1 MSELLKLRPVFKD
14 YLWGGTEL
22 KKEFCVDD
30 LSIVAEAWMLST
42 HPDGQSMVVG
52 GKYDG
57 KTLCEALSLM
67 DGALGKNC
75 EKFENFPQLIKL
87 IDAADRLSVQVHPSD
102 DYALEHE
109 KQYGKTEM
117 WYILNAEKGAGIYYG
132 LKSDITKEEFE
143 RHIKENTLTD
153 ALNFIEVKK
162 GESYFI
168 PAGTI
173 HAIGKGLLIAEIQQN
188 SNATYRIFD
197 YGRTD
202 KFGNQR
208 ELHIEK
214 AKAVSVLSVSDVS
227 GIIKADNLL
236 ERTLVS
242 SKYFTV
248 SEINVCDTFTHYTAD
263 SFACVIVLDGNG
275 TLNDFTTKKYDTF
288 FIPADVTANFSGT
301 MKLLVSYVK

>member
-1 MSELLKLRPVFKD
+1 MLPKPTIPTVFPLSSQMFPVLLKFIDTR
-14 YLWGGTEL
+14 
-22 KKEFCVDD
+22 
-30 LSIVAEAWMLST
+30 
-42 HPDGQSMVVG
+42 
-52 GKYDG
+52 
-57 KTLCEALSLM
+57 
-67 DGALGKNC
+67 
-75 EKFENFPQLIKL
+75 EK
-87 IDAADRLSVQVHPSD
+87 LSVQVHPSD

-202 KFGNQR
+202 NVNWEQTFKEASESCDANRQY
-208 ELHIEK
+208 
-214 AKAVSVLSVSDVS
+214 DS
-227 GIIKADNLL
+227 GY
-236 ERTLVS
+236 E
-242 SKYFTV
+242 F
-248 SEINVCDTFTHYTAD
+248 
-263 SFACVIVLDGNG
+263 
-275 TLNDFTTKKYDTF
+275 
-288 FIPADVTANFSGT
+288 
-301 MKLLVSYVK
+301 